1 MNNKL
6 LRHSMNA
13 LRHPSASAIAAA
25 VLLMLTFLCV
35 SAEANGLGYL
45 SGSPSFRL
53 RVGDA
58 SGALAALNLLVGTP
72 LTRILAG
79 AALVVIF

>member
-1 MNNKL
+1 
-6 LRHSMNA
+6 MNA

-35 SAEANGLGYL
+35 SAEAYGLGYL

-53 RVGDA
+53 GDA